1 MQQHSPDGSLHRTWA
16 GGPLQGTNMGKV
28 FLLHAEQGGRELPI
42 REDYDR
48 VIWAGLS
55 WAVGEIGEK
64 ELRPG
69 EPLKLT
75 FASTEKDPITL
86 SGQLYLVHH

>member
-1 MQQHSPDGSLHRTWA
+1 
-16 GGPLQGTNMGKV
+16 MGKV

-48 VIWAGLS
+48 VIWVGLS

-69 EPLKLT
+69 
-75 FASTEKDPITL
+75 
-86 SGQLYLVHH
+86 